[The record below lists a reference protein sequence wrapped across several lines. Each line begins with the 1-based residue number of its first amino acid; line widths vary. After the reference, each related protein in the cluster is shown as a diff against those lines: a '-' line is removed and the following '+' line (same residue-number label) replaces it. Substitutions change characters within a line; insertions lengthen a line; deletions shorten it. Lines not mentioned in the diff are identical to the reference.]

1 MTFTITLMEPN
12 REFDTVAELL
22 EALAPY
28 ISARAL
34 ARICGMS
41 ESQMLQYKAGLKQIS
56 PKNIARINE
65 KLRTFAAELS
75 AMSLKG
81 A

>member
-1 MTFTITLMEPN
+1 MEPKH
-12 REFDTVAELL
+12 EFDTVAELL

-41 ESQMLQYKAGLKQIS
+41 ESQMPQYKAELKQIS
-56 PKNIARINE
+56 PRNVARINE
-65 KLRTFAAELS
+65 KLRNFAAELS

>member
-1 MTFTITLMEPN
+1 MTEQ

-22 EALAPY
+22 EALSPY

-34 ARICGMS
+34 ARICDMS

-56 PKNIARINE
+56 PRNIARINE